1 VEHPVT
7 EAVTGLDFV
16 RAQIEIA
23 QGKPLERRFREPFSD
38 FSDAPGEK
46 GSRNLFRGHAIECR
60 IYAEDP
66 DLGFLP
72 SPGLITHLRAPSGP
86 GIRDDSGAFA
96 GWTVPTSYDPLI
108 SKVIAWAPDRAGA
121 IARMVRALTEY
132 ELRGIRTTIGFCRW
146 LLSTSGFGAGDFDT
160 TTVDRVV
167 GDYRKSVARQDVELE
182 ELVAVAAALY
192 AQAEAMRP
200 RPARRRA
207 TAGDSLWAKQ
217 ARIDSLR

>member
-1 VEHPVT
+1 MIP
-7 EAVTGLDFV
+7 D
-16 RAQIEIA
+16 
-23 QGKPLERRFREPFSD
+23 
-38 FSDAPGEK
+38 EK
-46 GSRNLFRGHAIECR
+46 GSRSLFRGHAIECR

-66 DLGFLP
+66 DQGFLP

-96 GWTVPTSYDPLI
+96 GWVVPTSYDPLI

-146 LLSTSGFGAGDFDT
+146 LLGTPGFRAGDFDT
-160 TTVDRVV
+160 TTVDRLVEEHRHAPA
-167 GDYRKSVARQDVELE
+167 DKDQQDPQLE

-192 AQAEAMRP
+192 AQAEAGRP
-200 RPARRRA
+200 RVARRHA
-207 TAGDSLWAKQ
+207 PAADTLWAKQ
-217 ARIDSLR
+217 GRLEGLR